1 MRNRKQTTNKQKEGL
16 KMVKFIIFN
25 LTTGE
30 TKRTTQLKEIVA
42 EVETGNRLVVEQWTD
57 KKLVDVKEYN
67 K

>member
-1 MRNRKQTTNKQKEGL
+1 
-16 KMVKFIIFN
+16 MVKFIIFN